1 MPVSGDE
8 KGHGLFVELREG
20 ETQEHLLSRF
30 RQQIQRDGILREAKK
45 RRHFI
50 SKSEARRLA
59 RAKAMRRIRNRV
71 LKSRSP
77 NGRRP
82 A

>member
-1 MPVSGDE
+1 
-8 KGHGLFVELREG
+8 LFVELREG

-30 RQQIQRDGILREAKK
+30 RQGVQRDGILREAKK

-59 RAKAMRRIRNRV
+59 RAKAMRRARKRV

-82 A
+82 N